1 MLCVCSN
8 ATNECLVEAHFTLA
22 YFTSHNYRALCL
34 QAQYSSNYILDHN
47 LQFSHLAGALIQSE
61 LQQVHST

>member
-1 MLCVCSN
+1 MLGVCSN

-22 YFTSHNYRALCL
+22 YFTSQNYRALCL
-34 QAQYSSNYILDHN
+34 PAHYSSNNGLDHN
-47 LQFSHLAGALIQSE
+47 LQFSHLADALIQSD